1 MAAMLTATRDRL
13 VENNGRRSSCMDD
26 PVDATSPRTPMKA
39 LPLLATALLAA
50 TSALAAPVTYD
61 IDPTHTYPSFEADH
75 MGLSSWR
82 GKLNKSAG
90 TVVYDKTAGSGAVD
104 VLMDVASIDFGLDA
118 MNAWARGKD
127 FFNVEKNPSATFKGR
142 FDRVPGPLVGEL
154 TLNGKT
160 RPLTLTVHHIK
171 CIPHPLHKRELCG
184 ADASGSF
191 NRDDFGLAA
200 GKDWGFK
207 MEVNLRIQV
216 EAVAR
221 E

>member
-1 MAAMLTATRDRL
+1 
-13 VENNGRRSSCMDD
+13 
-26 PVDATSPRTPMKA
+26 MKA
-39 LPLLATALLAA
+39 STLLACALFATAA
-50 TSALAAPVTYD
+50 SAAPVTYE
-61 IDPTHTYPSFEADH
+61 IDPNHTYPSFEADH
-75 MGLSSWR
+75 MGLSVWR
-82 GKLNKSAG
+82 GKLNKSSG
-90 TVVYDKTAGSGAVD
+90 SVVYDKANGSGTVD
-104 VLMDVASIDFGLDA
+104 VQMDLASIDFGLDA

-142 FDRVPGPLVGEL
+142 FEGSLPARLVGEL

-160 RPLTLTVHHIK
+160 RPVSLTVHQLK

-191 NRDDFGLAA
+191 NRDDFGLGA

-207 MEVNLRIQV
+207 MDVNLRIQV
-216 EAVAR
+216 EAIAK